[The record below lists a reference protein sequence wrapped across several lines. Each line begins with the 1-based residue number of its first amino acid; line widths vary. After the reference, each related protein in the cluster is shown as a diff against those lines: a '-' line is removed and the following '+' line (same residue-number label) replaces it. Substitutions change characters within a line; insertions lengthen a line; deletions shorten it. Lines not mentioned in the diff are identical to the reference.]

1 MYLEKDSYIMENQK
15 ISVLYFLNRF
25 PLPSETFVI
34 DQICGLMDRGVEISI
49 ISLIKGDYENMHEK
63 VVEYGLDKKTVYLS
77 EQTNSKLASRIS
89 SLGTSIFNPKIIGLF
104 NFFKYGSVSKNL
116 LLPLVEKKKERK
128 NYDFIIAHFGTAG
141 VTAMKMINANVLQGK
156 LIPVFHG
163 ADISKKK
170 NLEKY
175 EADYK
180 ELFKKSFALF
190 PISNLW
196 KNKLI
201 ELGADSNKIL
211 VNRMG
216 IDVAKFNF
224 KDSEVGSGGKFRIVS
239 VARMVEKKG
248 IDDAIQAMS
257 LLKKN
262 TDTPFT
268 YDLVGGG
275 PLLETL
281 KQQAQNLGLTDV
293 INFHGVQ
300 THSGVKKLLSEA
312 DVFLLPSKVASDG
325 DMEGIPVSLMESM
338 SCGIVTLSTL
348 HSGIPELI
356 EHELEGFLV
365 PESSPIGISN
375 QLSRIME
382 GEYNLSNIRMHALAK
397 VQGEFNQKNAYDQ
410 MCNFLH
416 ENLNLSKPSIATN
429 K

>member
-1 MYLEKDSYIMENQK
+1 MENQK

-180 ELFKKSFALF
+180 ELFKKL
-190 PISNLW
+190 
-196 KNKLI
+196 
-201 ELGADSNKIL
+201 
-211 VNRMG
+211 
-216 IDVAKFNF
+216 
-224 KDSEVGSGGKFRIVS
+224 
-239 VARMVEKKG
+239 
-248 IDDAIQAMS
+248 
-257 LLKKN
+257 
-262 TDTPFT
+262 
-268 YDLVGGG
+268 
-275 PLLETL
+275 
-281 KQQAQNLGLTDV
+281 
-293 INFHGVQ
+293 
-300 THSGVKKLLSEA
+300 
-312 DVFLLPSKVASDG
+312 
-325 DMEGIPVSLMESM
+325 
-338 SCGIVTLSTL
+338 
-348 HSGIPELI
+348 
-356 EHELEGFLV
+356 
-365 PESSPIGISN
+365 
-375 QLSRIME
+375 
-382 GEYNLSNIRMHALAK
+382 
-397 VQGEFNQKNAYDQ
+397 
-410 MCNFLH
+410 
-416 ENLNLSKPSIATN
+416 
-429 K
+429 